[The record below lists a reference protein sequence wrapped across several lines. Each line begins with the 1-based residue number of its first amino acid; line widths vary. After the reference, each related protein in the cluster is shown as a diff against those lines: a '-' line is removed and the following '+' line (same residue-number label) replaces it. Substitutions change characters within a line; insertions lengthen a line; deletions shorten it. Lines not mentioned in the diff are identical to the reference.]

1 MSQNQEVLTTE
12 NRLLAALTHGAVL
25 TQGLGLLAGVIVY
38 VNQREKSRWAA
49 FQALQ
54 AAVYQLI
61 TLLVVIGLWIVWG
74 VFYAI
79 SFIPIIQQPELYEDA
94 PPPIFWIG
102 LGSMVIPMLF
112 MLIVGLYGLWG
123 ALQTWRGKDFR
134 YALIGSWL
142 ERSGLWK
149 NGGK

>member
-1 MSQNQEVLTTE
+1 MSEHQEVLTAE
-12 NRLLAALTHGAVL
+12 NRLLAALAHGSVI

-61 TLLVVIGLWIVWG
+61 TMLVAIGLWIVWG
-74 VFYAI
+74 VFYTI
-79 SFIPIIQQPELYEDA
+79 SFLPMIQQPGLYEDS
-94 PPPIFWIG
+94 PPPLFWIA
-102 LGSMVIPMLF
+102 LISTVIPMLF
-112 MLIVGLYGLWG
+112 MLMMGLYGLWG

-134 YALIGSWL
+134 YAVIGSWL